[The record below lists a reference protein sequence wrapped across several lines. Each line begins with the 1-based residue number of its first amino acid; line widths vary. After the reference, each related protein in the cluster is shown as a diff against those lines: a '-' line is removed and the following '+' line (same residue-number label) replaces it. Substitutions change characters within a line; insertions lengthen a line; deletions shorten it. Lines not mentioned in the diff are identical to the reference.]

1 MEHIHQ
7 QTITIYDLKAYVNK
21 SDIKQVIL
29 NIEKTIN
36 KTQSD
41 FVVLLNCSRFVLTDL
56 NNREWPKYYHLSY
69 VGTAIEHNVPMY
81 SRRHLLLSRYP
92 ILRAEYFGN
101 PLVVVAETIV
111 PFNDLPIDVEYDRN
125 NAKIV
130 FVISTES
137 GTEEHSQNLTH
148 IIETIVGK
156 NHTVFCIE
164 CPNVECDN
172 VECVSIKPDNIK
184 PENIKPENI
193 KPDNIRDNDELKN
206 NETPLNEFP
215 NNELKNNENL
225 KNELKNNEN
234 LKNNLKNEN
243 LRYYSQLWTFESF
256 VERTR
261 TYHFKIK

>member
-56 NNREWPKYYHLSY
+56 NNREWPKYYYLSY
-69 VGTAIEHNVPMY
+69 VGNVMPLFHSPNEVY
-81 SRRHLLLSRYP
+81 SKMHLLLSRYP
-92 ILRAEYFGN
+92 ILKAEYFGN
-101 PLVVVAETIV
+101 PLIVVAETIV

-125 NAKIV
+125 NAKMV

-164 CPNVECDN
+164 CPGVECPGVECDV
-172 VECVSIKPDNIK
+172 VECVSIKP
-184 PENIKPENI
+184 E
-193 KPDNIRDNDELKN
+193 NIRDDDELKID
-206 NETPLNEFP
+206 
-215 NNELKNNENL
+215 ELKIS
-225 KNELKNNEN
+225 EN
-234 LKNNLKNEN
+234 LKNNLKNNLTNETLKNNFKNN